1 MLKTLSP
8 GDMGC
13 AYGLKIVLVVVEKGR
28 RHTSY
33 ISDQG
38 GERNRQQTN
47 NLYEGVNVGKA
58 KKKNGTMGERKRSK
72 HHKTIPKKKKKHI
85 LPATGHTGV
94 CYLFFFFFWLGSTQN
109 NFLFYVTKTKN
120 KKSFSIDFFFLR
132 ARFLLIYL
140 TRFGYPCWYV

>member
-13 AYGLKIVLVVVEKGR
+13 AYGLKIVSVVVEKGGGEA
-28 RHTSY
+28 HKLY
-33 ISDQG
+33 FGPG

-58 KKKNGTMGERKRSK
+58 KKKKKRTMGERKRSK
-72 HHKTIPKKKKKHI
+72 HHKTIPKKKKHI

-94 CYLFFFFFWLGSTQN
+94 CYLFFFFFFFFFFWLGSTQN
-109 NFLFYVTKTKN
+109 NFLFYVTKTK
-120 KKSFSIDFFFLR
+120 KVLALTFFF
-132 ARFLLIYL
+132 
-140 TRFGYPCWYV
+140 

>member
-58 KKKNGTMGERKRSK
+58 KKKKKKRTMGERKRSK
-72 HHKTIPKKKKKHI
+72 HHKTIPKKKKKAYTTSHGAYRR
-85 LPATGHTGV
+85 L
-94 CYLFFFFFWLGSTQN
+94 LSFFFFF
-109 NFLFYVTKTKN
+109 
-120 KKSFSIDFFFLR
+120 
-132 ARFLLIYL
+132 
-140 TRFGYPCWYV
+140 FG